1 MLKTLHGKLTA
12 ILLGILCVIGFLYV
26 SLTLFTTRT
35 YLQETNQSLNR
46 DLASQLALHLA
57 SKNLLRGDPR
67 VRQQTEAEIKEN
79 MVLNPDIEI
88 YILDAQ
94 GNVLDS
100 TAAPGEVQRGR
111 VSLQPVQRFLGAT
124 EPLPILGDDPRSP
137 AEQKIFSAAPIPAG
151 SSAQDRLRGYVYIIL
166 GGKKYEALAGA
177 LGRSYVLRDSL
188 WAAAGGLLLLAV
200 IGALLFRVL
209 TRRLR
214 RLARAVEVFQEKEF
228 TERIAFSG
236 DAGLYR
242 EDEIDRLG
250 QVCTHMAD
258 RILAQVQELKRADAL
273 RRELIGNV
281 SHDLRTP
288 LTALQGY
295 LETLLMKEGAMTPAE
310 QHEHLT
316 VAARH
321 GQRLASLVAMLFEL
335 AKLDA
340 AESPPN
346 IEPFSLGELVQDAA
360 QQYQSAADQRDVS
373 LQTQFSSDLP
383 FVCADIGLIAR
394 ALENLLE
401 NALRHTPPGG
411 TVTISL
417 TPGDGWVMVQVS
429 DTGHGIPPETLPH
442 IFERSYRGGSQG
454 ESPHRAGLG
463 LAITKRILEL
473 HGSAIEVS
481 SASSQGAAFT
491 FPLPVCPPAPPLTP
505 SSDSAAH

>member
-12 ILLGILCVIGFLYV
+12 ILLGILCLIGFLYV

-35 YLQETNQSLNR
+35 YYREINQRLNR
-46 DLASQLALHLA
+46 DLAFHLA
-57 SKNLLRGDPR
+57 SHLVARNLLSNDPR
-67 VRQQTEAEIKEN
+67 VRPQADDEIKEN

-100 TAAPGEVQRGR
+100 TAAPGEVQRSR
-111 VSLQPVQRFLGAT
+111 VSLQPVRRFLDAR
-124 EPLPILGDDPRSP
+124 EPLPILGDDPRSLT
-137 AEQKIFSAAPIPAG
+137 EQKIFSAAPIPTG
-151 SSAQDRLRGYVYIIL
+151 GPAQDRLRGYVYIVL
-166 GGKKYEALAGA
+166 GGKRYEALAGT
-177 LGRSYVLRDSL
+177 LGWSYVLRGSL
-188 WAAAGGLLLLAV
+188 WAATGGLLLLAI

-214 RLARAVEVFQEKEF
+214 RLTRAVEMFQAKEF
-228 TERIAFSG
+228 SERIAFSG
-236 DAGLYR
+236 NTGLYY

-250 QVCTHMAD
+250 LVCTHMAD

-295 LETLLMKEGAMTPAE
+295 LETLLMKEGAMTPQE

-335 AKLDA
+335 AKLNA

-394 ALENLLE
+394 VLENLLE

-417 TPGDGWVMVQVS
+417 RLGNGCVMVQVS
-429 DTGHGIPPETLPH
+429 DTGHGISPETLPH

-454 ESPHRAGLG
+454 ENPHRAGLG

-481 SASSQGAAFT
+481 SVSSQGATFT
-491 FPLPVCPPAPPLTP
+491 FPLPVCPSAPPLTG
-505 SSDSAAH
+505 SSASAAH